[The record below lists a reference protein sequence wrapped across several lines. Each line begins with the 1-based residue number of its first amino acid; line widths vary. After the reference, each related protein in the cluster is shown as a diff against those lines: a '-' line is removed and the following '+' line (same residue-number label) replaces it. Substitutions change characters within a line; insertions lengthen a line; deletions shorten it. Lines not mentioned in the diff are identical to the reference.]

1 MAKDQMLRN
10 KMYRGK
16 DKEIPKVLILE
27 SSNANYRYNCWLS
40 FDEKMAS
47 ESGNKENEIEEK
59 RINLRQYL
67 ESKKI
72 LLNRHRDHL
81 IQN

>member
-47 ESGNKENEIEEK
+47 ESGNKEN
-59 RINLRQYL
+59 
-67 ESKKI
+67 
-72 LLNRHRDHL
+72 
-81 IQN
+81 